1 MAIHND
7 DDEDGST
14 GQTPNPSPTPS
25 ADTTP
30 LNPVLPASVTSAP
43 PSPSTLLAASTPRPS
58 APTPPQQA
66 PSQPQATAQR
76 PMTTQSILSSLS
88 LPGNAAPLSLTPAAD
103 AIKNFVETAQKIIGT
118 PGEGYDIK
126 LLVVSH
132 NDTPITLFAA
142 SVIIVVQ
149 HKSQPDA
156 ALGYHTMIMG
166 DTAGAIQNEYVPIQG
181 HGQVEV
187 TRVVGESYNDEYRA
201 AVATVLQKHFPKVD
215 PKRMYDSEGQ
225 VVPAG
230 YNGKDESLVRVTIAS
245 ALVAAATLL
254 NQNTPG
260 FTDLSLIAGADKLQ
274 TVAKLTFGNTQ
285 TADSVGQP
293 QRTDIKI
300 SFSELSG
307 QARQAS
313 QGGLQSLNS
322 GQTLKPLLNLGGFTD
337 LVWNPSSEVTAHN
350 PYAAAYGTPA
360 QHQSMPYLYQPRFVI
375 TAIDAPQLRTMP
387 GVLLGL
393 ISSLTMRD
401 NNNWMAS
408 FHRPTGPEQ
417 DIHDIGAI
425 GIEANIGRDPSGFG
439 KPFDTR
445 AATFNDQ
452 EQAMMLRAY
461 VRPHL
466 AISLDVEECGP
477 STWLMSAFLAAAKG
491 NQRAHDYIIESA
503 NLLTNGHFGQLW
515 NTAWKAVINDESRV
529 HLGHYT
535 DGKGNVRDLRDID
548 HLCVLNV
555 RGEQDGRIARDW
567 SNTWAKIGY
576 PIELRLRERLRI
588 MNMISGSITITG
600 YAQRITFT
608 SNFLDT
614 LERAIAATGL
624 SIRAET
630 PYQDLGDQG
639 RASADWLNNGALSS
653 GQTSFTRSYGN
664 NQNAGGANQGGSFG
678 RWGAR

>member
-1 MAIHND
+1 MPIHND
-7 DDEDGST
+7 DEDESPA
-14 GQTPNPSPTPS
+14 GQSPSPSPTPS
-25 ADTTP
+25 AGTPP
-30 LNPVLPASVTSAP
+30 LNPALPAGVTSSP
-43 PSPSTLLAASTPRPS
+43 PSPSTLLAASSRSPAPAT
-58 APTPPQQA
+58 PTPA

-76 PMTTQSILSSLS
+76 AMNATPSILSTLS

-118 PGEGYDIK
+118 PGEGYDVK
-126 LLVVSH
+126 LLVVGH
-132 NDTPITLFAA
+132 NDTAITLFAA
-142 SVIIVVQ
+142 SVVIVVQ
-149 HKSQPDA
+149 HKSQPNA
-156 ALGYHTMIMG
+156 ALGYHTLIIG
-166 DTAGAIQNEYVPIQG
+166 DTAGPINNEYIPIAG

-187 TRVVGESYNDEYRA
+187 VRVIGESYNDEYRA
-201 AVATVLQKHFPKVD
+201 AVASVLQKHFPQVD
-215 PKRMYDSEGQ
+215 PKKMYDSEGQ
-225 VVPAG
+225 VVPVG

-260 FTDLSLIAGADKLQ
+260 FTDLSLIAGAEKIQ
-274 TVAKLTFGNTQ
+274 TVAKLTFGNSQ
-285 TADSVGQP
+285 TPDSVGQP

-300 SFSELSG
+300 SFSELTG
-307 QARQAS
+307 TPRQNN
-313 QGGLQSLNS
+313 QGLQSLNS
-322 GQTLKPLLNLGGFTD
+322 GQVLKPLLNLGGFTD

-375 TAIDAPQLRTMP
+375 TMLEAPQLRTMP
-387 GVLLGL
+387 GELLGL
-393 ISSLTMRD
+393 VSALTMRD

-445 AATFNDQ
+445 AANFNDQ
-452 EQAMMLRAY
+452 EQALMLRAY

-477 STWLMSAFLAAAKG
+477 STWLTSAFLAAAKN
-491 NQRAHDYIIESA
+491 NQAAHDFIIESA
-503 NLLTNGHFGQLW
+503 NLLTNGHFNQMW
-515 NTAWKAVINDESRV
+515 NPAWKVVINDESRV

-555 RGEQDGRIARDW
+555 RGEQDPRIARDW

-588 MNMISGSITITG
+588 MQMISSSIQVTG

-639 RASADWLNNGALSS
+639 RASADWLNNAALSS
-653 GQTSFTRSYGN
+653 GQSTFTRSYG
-664 NQNAGGANQGGSFG
+664 GGQNQGGGSQTGGFG
-678 RWGAR
+678 RWSR

>member
-1 MAIHND
+1 MSIHND
-7 DDEDGST
+7 DDDDTNGAA
-14 GQTPNPSPTPS
+14 PTPS
-25 ADTTP
+25 SPPPAAAA
-30 LNPVLPASVTSAP
+30 PVSQP
-43 PSPSTLLAASTPRPS
+43 PSPSTLLAASQRSP
-58 APTPPQQA
+58 APTPVPVPQPPQQ
-66 PSQPQATAQR
+66 QR
-76 PMTTQSILSSLS
+76 QSMNANASPLSSLS
-88 LPGNAAPLSLTPAAD
+88 LPGNLAPLSLTPAAD

-118 PGEGYDIK
+118 PGEGYDVK

-142 SVIIVVQ
+142 SVVVVVQ
-149 HKSQPDA
+149 HKAQPDA
-156 ALGYHTMIMG
+156 ALGYHTLIMG
-166 DTAGAIQNEYVPIQG
+166 DTAGPIQNEFVPIPG

-187 TRVVGESYNDEYRA
+187 VRVVGESYNDEYRA
-201 AVATVLQKHFPKVD
+201 AVATMLQKHFPKVD
-215 PKRMYDSEGQ
+215 PKKMFDSEGQ

-260 FTDLSLIAGADKLQ
+260 FTDLSLIAGAEKLQ
-274 TVAKLTFGNTQ
+274 TVAKLQFGQGQ

-300 SFSELSG
+300 TFSEVSG
-307 QARQAS
+307 QARQ
-313 QGGLQSLNS
+313 QNQGLQSLNS
-322 GQTLKPLLNLGGFTD
+322 GQVLKPLLNIGGFTD
-337 LVWNPSSEVTAHN
+337 LVWHPSSEVTAHN

-375 TAIDAPQLRTMP
+375 THVEAPQLRTMP
-387 GVLLGL
+387 GTLLGL
-393 ISSLTMRD
+393 ISTLTMRD

-408 FHRPTGPEQ
+408 FTRPTGPEQ

-439 KPFDTR
+439 KPFETR
-445 AATFNDQ
+445 AATFNDA
-452 EQAMMLRAY
+452 EQALMLRAY
-461 VRPHL
+461 VRPEL
-466 AISLDVEECGP
+466 AISMDVDECGP
-477 STWLMSAFLAAAKG
+477 STWLTSAFLAAARN
-491 NQRAHDYIIESA
+491 NQAAHDFILESA
-503 NLLTNGHFGQLW
+503 NLLTNGNFAALW
-515 NTAWKAVINDESRV
+515 NPAWKIVINDESRV

-535 DGKGNVRDLRDID
+535 DGKGNVRDIRDID

-555 RGEQDGRIARDW
+555 RGETDPRIARDW

-588 MNMISGSITITG
+588 MNMISSSIVITG
-600 YAQRITFT
+600 YAHRITFT
-608 SNFLDT
+608 TNFLNT

-624 SIRAET
+624 SIRADT

-639 RASADWLNNGALSS
+639 RASADWLSAGALAS
-653 GQTSFTRSYGN
+653 GQSTFTRSYGG
-664 NQNAGGANQGGSFG
+664 QQSQGGGSGSSSFG
-678 RWGAR
+678 RWSR